1 MAGSLGSVNMLELD
15 SDGSSADDQDEV
27 MDAADNDDPI
37 LTTPH
42 VQKSFRE
49 GVFTKPTSSLP
60 YANSASPG
68 GDWMGHYSPAA
79 RSLLSFRRAKSG
91 KRNGRKESSSASGS
105 GSSSMPSPSP
115 ASPAATKGVENI
127 QGYFAK
133 DWPSND
139 KQSRRGSLTIGTKD
153 LQLSSGGES
162 DEGGI
167 INRSTLTRGQNNATT
182 SSGAIEEKR
191 GVIKRA
197 VTRRGNLLVCYKSL
211 IDVLRALL
219 TLEAA
224 KD

>member
-1 MAGSLGSVNMLELD
+1 MAGSVGSVNMLELD
-15 SDGSSADDQDEV
+15 SDGSSSDDEDEL
-27 MDAADNDDPI
+27 MDAADNEDPI

-49 GVFTKPTSSLP
+49 GVFPKPTGSLP
-60 YANSASPG
+60 YTDTASPG

-79 RSLLSFRRAKSG
+79 RSLMSFRRARTG
-91 KRNGRKESSSASGS
+91 KRNGRKESSSASAS

-115 ASPAATKGVENI
+115 ASPAAVKGVENL

-133 DWPSND
+133 DWPSTD
-139 KQSRRGSLTIGTKD
+139 KQSRRGSLTIGTND

-167 INRSTLTRGQNNATT
+167 TNSGTVPTGPNRATT

-197 VTRRGNLLVCYKSL
+197 VTRRGNLLVCF
-211 IDVLRALL
+211 
-219 TLEAA
+219 E
-224 KD
+224 